1 MIHTAELAKAIAQAE
16 KKREKKSVMVAKI
29 MRSINDAEGQI
40 AQLVK
45 QDQAEAYRAIEL
57 LKVNDDLRQR
67 NAALNKELMDERSR
81 ANRLEVELS
90 KKMNEYQDMI
100 VRLNKEKESPIFWI
114 AAEEAHNER
123 RPTKQQRR
131 EESEERMIAMSTVL
145 SFGSTRMTQEAVQTD
160 RENEPEKMR
169 KVYCNS
175 IVNTLADQVRRNGR
189 EMRPVL
195 ATSFYSP
202 KSGLKHRFSMVLR
215 GKTRKVIGVL
225 ILAGMLTV
233 VSGFVLGEKSG
244 KEASGV
250 GSKIHQVDVI
260 ESSEE
265 YETNTEWSEQE
276 VEETTYYEEYTTW
289 VEDDDQVASSAY
301 AEASDYEPS
310 VSESVMWTGEM
321 ETSDETQVAETFISE
336 QYEVMPSI
344 G

>member
-1 MIHTAELAKAIAQAE
+1 MIQTAELAKAIAQAE
-16 KKREKKSVMVAKI
+16 QAREKKSVMVAKI

-145 SFGSTRMTQEAVQTD
+145 SFGSTRMTQEAIQ
-160 RENEPEKMR
+160 
-169 KVYCNS
+169 
-175 IVNTLADQVRRNGR
+175 
-189 EMRPVL
+189 
-195 ATSFYSP
+195 
-202 KSGLKHRFSMVLR
+202 
-215 GKTRKVIGVL
+215 
-225 ILAGMLTV
+225 TV
-233 VSGFVLGEKSG
+233 VDLLYFAINDRTPEEEKIIKKLMADFRKSLRP
-244 KEASGV
+244 
-250 GSKIHQVDVI
+250 QMDVKD
-260 ESSEE
+260 S
-265 YETNTEWSEQE
+265 
-276 VEETTYYEEYTTW
+276 
-289 VEDDDQVASSAY
+289 
-301 AEASDYEPS
+301 
-310 VSESVMWTGEM
+310 
-321 ETSDETQVAETFISE
+321 TQNF
-336 QYEVMPSI
+336 YMK
-344 G
+344 

>member
-16 KKREKKSVMVAKI
+16 QAREKKSVMVAKI

-67 NAALNKELMDERSR
+67 NAALSKALMDERSR

-145 SFGSTRMTQEAVQTD
+145 SFGSTRMTQEAIQ
-160 RENEPEKMR
+160 
-169 KVYCNS
+169 
-175 IVNTLADQVRRNGR
+175 
-189 EMRPVL
+189 
-195 ATSFYSP
+195 
-202 KSGLKHRFSMVLR
+202 
-215 GKTRKVIGVL
+215 
-225 ILAGMLTV
+225 TV
-233 VSGFVLGEKSG
+233 VDLLYFAINDRTPEEEKIIKKLMADFRKSLRP
-244 KEASGV
+244 
-250 GSKIHQVDVI
+250 QMDVKD
-260 ESSEE
+260 S
-265 YETNTEWSEQE
+265 
-276 VEETTYYEEYTTW
+276 
-289 VEDDDQVASSAY
+289 
-301 AEASDYEPS
+301 
-310 VSESVMWTGEM
+310 
-321 ETSDETQVAETFISE
+321 TQNF
-336 QYEVMPSI
+336 YMK
-344 G
+344 

>member
-16 KKREKKSVMVAKI
+16 QAREKKSVMVAKI

-145 SFGSTRMTQEAVQTD
+145 SFGSTRMTQEAIQ
-160 RENEPEKMR
+160 
-169 KVYCNS
+169 
-175 IVNTLADQVRRNGR
+175 
-189 EMRPVL
+189 
-195 ATSFYSP
+195 
-202 KSGLKHRFSMVLR
+202 
-215 GKTRKVIGVL
+215 
-225 ILAGMLTV
+225 TV
-233 VSGFVLGEKSG
+233 VDLLYFAINDRTPEEEKIIKKLMADFRKSLRP
-244 KEASGV
+244 
-250 GSKIHQVDVI
+250 QMDVKD
-260 ESSEE
+260 S
-265 YETNTEWSEQE
+265 
-276 VEETTYYEEYTTW
+276 
-289 VEDDDQVASSAY
+289 
-301 AEASDYEPS
+301 
-310 VSESVMWTGEM
+310 
-321 ETSDETQVAETFISE
+321 TQNF
-336 QYEVMPSI
+336 YMK
-344 G
+344 